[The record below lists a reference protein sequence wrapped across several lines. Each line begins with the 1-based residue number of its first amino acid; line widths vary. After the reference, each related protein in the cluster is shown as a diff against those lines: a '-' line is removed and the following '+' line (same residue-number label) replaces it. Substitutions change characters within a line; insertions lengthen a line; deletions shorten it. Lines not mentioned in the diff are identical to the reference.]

1 MHLVTWIKKNKQK
14 DLTLILLLHTSQLT
28 LALLALKIHG
38 TTLWNKIMASARQIP
53 TIVGYTTYT
62 VQNNHC
68 ENVKGLNPGVIS

>member
-1 MHLVTWIKKNKQK
+1 
-14 DLTLILLLHTSQLT
+14 
-28 LALLALKIHG
+28 
-38 TTLWNKIMASARQIP
+38 MASARQIP